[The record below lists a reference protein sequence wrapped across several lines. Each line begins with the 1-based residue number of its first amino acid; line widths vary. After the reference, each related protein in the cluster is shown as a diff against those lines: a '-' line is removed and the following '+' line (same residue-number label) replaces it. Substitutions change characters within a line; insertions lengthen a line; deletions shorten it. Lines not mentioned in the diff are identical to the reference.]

1 MATPVSISIGP
12 HVLRYGTP
20 KDQKYLLGDFLKTYD
35 QLVINATMVAHMPG
49 AIASFVIQRAKKP
62 YFIDPQ
68 THAFQHDVAH
78 LESTSERSKGEIKRS
93 VKRLLKRYGEPV
105 EKIVDEER
113 RFVLP
118 EDFSDEKL
126 RRDFVWRVVDYQ
138 LNALSEQAQ
147 SSEDSKYYQFL
158 KDKGIVGSTEF
169 RPIFVVA
176 PYFCM
181 ESNTLDKWI
190 ELNLSFAKDTKEIA
204 FKKDVP
210 LAVQIVISQKL
221 LLNPRQIETL
231 VEKYSGLEADAFL
244 IWVDSFSEQESSE
257 EALDALVELAN
268 GLRTKAPVVNLYS
281 GFFSALL
288 VHIGI
293 LAGATHS
300 LEYGEKRPVVP
311 VGGGIPVAKFYVPAL
326 HTRLAFRT
334 AVRAVRSLGGFDSTE
349 AFHENVCDCKRCR
362 EVVSKDP
369 DQDFLAYGRTKVK
382 GGRQYPVRETVENS
396 VRHYMWSKANEF
408 AQGLN
413 VQQVLGDLKSAANN
427 LRKGVGVEN
436 TEHCRI
442 WSDVLSKAVK

>member
-1 MATPVSISIGP
+1 MANPVSISVGP

-20 KDQKYLLGDFLKTYD
+20 KDQKHLLGEFLETYD

-68 THAFQHDVAH
+68 THAFQHDVSH

-126 RRDFVWRVVDYQ
+126 RKDFANRVVDYQ
-138 LNALSEQAQ
+138 LNTLSEHAL

-158 KDKGIVGSTEF
+158 KDKGIVGNTEF
-169 RPIFVVA
+169 RPSFVIA

-190 ELNLSFAKDTKEIA
+190 DLNLSFAEDTKEIA
-204 FKKDVP
+204 SEKNVP
-210 LAVQIVISQKL
+210 FAVQIVISQKL
-221 LLNPRQIETL
+221 LLNPKQIDTL
-231 VEKYSGLEADAFL
+231 VERYTALETGAFL

-257 EALDALVELAN
+257 EALAALVELADR
-268 GLRTKAPVVNLYS
+268 LRKKAPVVNLYS

-288 VHIGI
+288 VHAGI

-311 VGGGIPVAKFYVPAL
+311 VGGGIPVAKFYVPCL

-334 AVRAVRSLGGFDSTE
+334 AVRAVRSLGGFESIE
-349 AFHENVCDCKRCR
+349 AFHNNVCDCKRCK
-362 EVVSKDP
+362 EIVNNDP

-382 GGRQYPVRETVENS
+382 GGRQYPIMETMDNS

-408 AQGLN
+408 AEGLN
-413 VQQVLGDLKSAANN
+413 VQQVLGELRSAADS
-427 LRKGVGVEN
+427 LRKDVGVEN

-442 WSDVLSKAVK
+442 WADILSKVVK